1 MTAENM
7 SSVPDRKAR
16 RTSEA
21 LVYFFTHAED
31 LRARLREQESRDAVD
46 GLLAAVRDGG
56 DVEAPVG
63 RLHRR
68 ILAEGDAKGL
78 HGGTR
83 GPGAR
88 LAGVPGAGRE
98 PGIYLC
104 PHGRCLRYHWA
115 DDTPDAPPACELD
128 GAPLRLKNL

>member
-1 MTAENM
+1 M
-7 SSVPDRKAR
+7 SDFADRKAR

-31 LRARLREQESRDAVD
+31 LRRRLREQESRDAVD
-46 GLLAAVRDGG
+46 ALLAAVRDDG
-56 DVEAPVG
+56 DVEALVR

-83 GPGAR
+83 GPGAQ
-88 LAGVPGAGRE
+88 LAGFAGAGRE

-104 PHGRCLRYHWA
+104 PHGRCLRHHWA
-115 DDTPDAPPACELD
+115 DDTPDAPPTCELD
-128 GAPLRLKNL
+128 GTELRLKSL